1 MKESNDVSQINDIQ
15 SFFLSNK
22 CKVTKYNHCIDLSNQ
37 KETQLEGYI
46 QLNADDEMM
55 IMLKKS
61 NERAREYILEADPRL
76 IQIQLE
82 KYQKN
87 KQEAMFEYLIQNTN
101 FKVGSLNEMTTTQ
114 PAETYATTNP
124 TETNRFQEDIENE
137 D

>member
-1 MKESNDVSQINDIQ
+1 
-15 SFFLSNK
+15 
-22 CKVTKYNHCIDLSNQ
+22 
-37 KETQLEGYI
+37 
-46 QLNADDEMM
+46 M
-55 IMLKKS
+55 IMRKKS

-114 PAETYATTNP
+114 PEETCATTNP

>member
-1 MKESNDVSQINDIQ
+1 MFTIYPSPKLNFD
-15 SFFLSNK
+15 
-22 CKVTKYNHCIDLSNQ
+22 NHCIDLSNQ

-46 QLNADDEMM
+46 QLNADEELM

-114 PAETYATTNP
+114 PTETCATTNP